1 MDYFNNMKHST
12 RYNHSAPQFV
22 VKNVS
27 KSIEFYT
34 KALDFEIDYLTGSP
48 PSYAVVSRD
57 EVYIH
62 LCHQSVLDYI
72 LGPGCIFVS
81 VTGVNEIWQNIQDN
95 NIEIIS
101 TISDQDFGSGV
112 HFRIFTIFDLDK
124 NVLRIGEKIQR
135 SE

>member
-34 KALDFEIDYLTGSP
+34 KALDFEIDYLSGSP
-48 PSYAVVSRD
+48 PSYAAVSRD

-81 VTGVNEIWQNIQDN
+81 VTGVNEIWQNIQDKD
-95 NIEIIS
+95 IEIIS
-101 TISDQDFGSGV
+101 PISNQDFGSGV
-112 HFRIFTIFDLDK
+112 HFRIFIIYDPDK